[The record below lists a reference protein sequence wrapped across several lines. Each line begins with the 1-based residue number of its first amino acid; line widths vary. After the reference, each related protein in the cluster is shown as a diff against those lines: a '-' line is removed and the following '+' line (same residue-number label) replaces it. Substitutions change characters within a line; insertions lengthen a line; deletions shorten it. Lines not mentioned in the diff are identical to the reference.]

1 MSELV
6 WYIFQNGKQIGPFD
20 DSQLSQMMV
29 NSMVNDDAYLFKAGW
44 KEWRPIEDVGDELA
58 GIVGTGVT
66 PPTPKLAVDDKA
78 LEQRKKQAPRAT
90 IRGEVLA
97 HNGNHLTVAQGANI
111 SASGIFLDT
120 KDTAFEAGETLTLTI
135 RCSGIGKPFN
145 AHAKVI
151 RHSDNPKYGIGYG
164 LQFLDLR
171 EDYKLRIEQ
180 LVDETNNQPR

>member
-6 WYIFQNGKQIGPFD
+6 WYIFQNGKQVGPFE
-20 DSQLSQMMV
+20 DSQLAQMLVNGMV
-29 NSMVNDDAYLFKAGW
+29 SDDAYLFKAGW
-44 KEWRPIEDVGDELA
+44 KEWRPIEDVGDELKA
-58 GIVGTGVT
+58 ITGGA
-66 PPTPKLAVDDKA
+66 PGAAPKTAIDPKA
-78 LEQRKKQAPRAT
+78 LAERKKQAPRAT

-97 HNGNHLTVAQGANI
+97 HNGHHLTVAQGANI

-120 KDTAFEAGETLTLTI
+120 ADREFEAGETLNLTI
-135 RCSGIGKPFN
+135 RCNGIGKPFN

-164 LQFLDLR
+164 LKFIDLR

-180 LVDETNNQPR
+180 LVEETNNQPR

>member
-6 WYIFQNGKQIGPFD
+6 WYIFQNGKQIGPFE
-20 DSQLSQMMV
+20 DSQLGQMMV
-29 NSMVNDDAYLFKAGW
+29 NGMVNTDAYLFKAGW
-44 KEWRPIEDVGDELA
+44 KEWRPIEDVGDELKGIA
-58 GIVGTGVT
+58 GAA
-66 PPTPKLAVDDKA
+66 PLAPKLVVDPKA
-78 LEQRKKQAPRAT
+78 LEERKKQAPRAT

-97 HNGNHLTVAQGANI
+97 HNGSHLTVAQGANI

-151 RHSDNPKYGIGYG
+151 RHSNDPKHGIGYG

-180 LVDETNNQPR
+180 LVEETNNQPT